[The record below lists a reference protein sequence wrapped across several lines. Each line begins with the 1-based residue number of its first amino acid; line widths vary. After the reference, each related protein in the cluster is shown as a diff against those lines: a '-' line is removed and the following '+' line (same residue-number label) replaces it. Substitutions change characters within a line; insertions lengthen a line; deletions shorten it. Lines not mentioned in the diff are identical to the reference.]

1 MRAWLIIAV
10 LCCSLILASCG
21 GSMITEPQD
30 VVFPDSNVSFRGQ
43 VLPFLAVTCGVSGCH
58 GDVSAAA
65 GIRLTSYSTLLF
77 DRPNLVVPGK
87 PDESLTIQ
95 VLDGR
100 LLHPWGNI
108 QSVVSSSQVRGMRT
122 WILEGAINN

>member
-1 MRAWLIIAV
+1 MKGLLVVAVITFGLI
-10 LCCSLILASCG
+10 ASACDG
-21 GSMITEPQD
+21 DMITEPQD

-43 VLPFLAVTCGVSGCH
+43 VLPFLAVTCAAGGCH
-58 GDVSAAA
+58 GDINAAA

-87 PDESLTIQ
+87 PDESLIVQ

-100 LLHPWGNI
+100 LLHPWGRI
-108 QSVVSSSQVRGMRT
+108 TSVVSPSQVNGIRT
-122 WILEGAINN
+122 WISEGALNN